1 MQTDGFLDTR
11 AGKLLS
17 IRRSWY
23 VLALALFVLSM
34 IVQQPLLFLA
44 ALFCLVVGLVPGL
57 WYHQALRHLLVRQ
70 QVTPQHLFCG
80 EEMVLTLSIENQK
93 LFPVPWLQVADNV
106 TPLLP
111 VLTKDSAQRE
121 NVGQLAQAWV
131 LWPLQRVTRR
141 VRLRCAA
148 RGCYTFG
155 PITLRTS
162 DPFGWLEREVTVP
175 LADTLLVYPLLAP
188 PAAFGLAPLHP
199 YGEEATARHLLEDP
213 LRVRGVRDYQ
223 LGDDPR
229 RIHWKATAHAGAL
242 RSKLYEYSTQ
252 QRILL
257 LLDTGDGSTLWTA
270 LDGDMQE
277 FAIAVAASLAVWA
290 LDEGYQV
297 GLLTN
302 CAIRTLSRSAPAGA
316 GQTPPAEEGSMP
328 AQPGTQELS
337 APGVSVP
344 FASDYGQYEH
354 LLATCSRLVPYNSVP
369 IEHIVELADA
379 MFFPGTTVILVSAA
393 TTLTPATVERLLEL
407 RTRGIALQLV
417 LAGEP
422 ERKALPETYNLAVH
436 YLGGR
441 EKWHELIKAFI
452 DEKSQVT
459 GSRAIQL
466 HLD

>member
-1 MQTDGFLDTR
+1 MQTDFFMDTSK
-11 AGKLLS
+11 GKRLPR
-17 IRRSWY
+17 RRSWY
-23 VLALALFVLSM
+23 VLALALFVLSI

-44 ALFCLVVGLVPGL
+44 ALFSLVVGIVPGW

-70 QVTPQHLFCG
+70 QVNPQHLFCG
-80 EEMVLTLSIENQK
+80 EEVVLTWSIENQK
-93 LFPVPWLQVADNV
+93 LFPVPWLHVADNV

-111 VLTKDSAQRE
+111 VLTKDSSQRE
-121 NVGQLAQAWV
+121 NVGQLANAWV

-141 VRLRCAA
+141 YRMRCAA

-155 PITLRTS
+155 PVTLSTS

-175 LADTLLVYPLLAP
+175 LYDTLLVYPLLAP

-252 QRILL
+252 QRVLL
-257 LLDTGDGSTLWTA
+257 LLDTGNASNLWTEMDA
-270 LDGDMQE
+270 DMQE
-277 FAIAVAASLAVWA
+277 FCIAAAASLAVWA
-290 LDEGYQV
+290 LDEGYMV

-302 CAIRTLSRSAPAGA
+302 CAIRTLSSNEHAGVRHTTTQDA
-316 GQTPPAEEGSMP
+316 SKMP
-328 AQPGTQELS
+328 EQPRTTELS

-344 FASDYGQYEH
+344 FACDYGQYEH
-354 LLATCSRLVPYNSVP
+354 LLATFARLVPYNNVP
-369 IEHIVELADA
+369 LENIIELGDA
-379 MFFPGTTVILVSAA
+379 LFFPGTTVILVSAA
-393 TTLTPATVERLLEL
+393 TTLTQATIERLLDM
-407 RTRGIALQLV
+407 RTRGIALHLV
-417 LAGEP
+417 LTGEL
-422 ERKALPETYNLAVH
+422 EGKTTPETYDIPVH

-441 EKWHELIKAFI
+441 EQWHELIKAFI
-452 DEKSQVT
+452 GEKSQGT
-459 GSRAIQL
+459 GTRAVQL
-466 HLD
+466 PLD